1 MSDSTRQ
8 IGRQGENAACD
19 WLSKNG
25 YEIIQRNYTSPHG
38 EIDIIAEDEKYI
50 VFVEVKYRKNSSFG
64 APEEAVTTA
73 KQKKIIRGAKLFLY
87 QNRYPTDTP
96 CRFDVVSVYGDEIN
110 WIKDAFTLTG
120 W

>member
-1 MSDSTRQ
+1 MQNKRSVGTEK
-8 IGRQGENAACD
+8 ENIAVEY
-19 WLSKNG
+19 LSENKA
-25 YEIIQRNYTSPHG
+25 EILARNYYFRGG
-38 EIDIIAEDEKYI
+38 EIDLIAKDGEYVCFI
-50 VFVEVKYRKNSSFG
+50 EVKYRKNSSFG